1 MNELLEDGNGMR
13 GLSDII
19 INFKKGTNNYGIKD
33 IIDLL
38 KANSKG
44 ADSCFVGIRNN
55 YINIYYRGNSM
66 MKVTFD
72 DTGAFKEA
80 IIHKKF
86 WDNKL
91 TSDYVNIT
99 DYNLLKPHKI
109 KSKISALLGKKNV
122 LEKERQQMIIQQN
135 NTCTYTKWFC
145 VDMEYIME
153 RKNSDEDNY
162 GRFDIVAISTERNS
176 NNKYVVSLVELKL
189 GADAFSGITDEARLY
204 LDNKIQNGEYLKVTD
219 SIKIGSGIVGHFS
232 DFIRYLEDTN
242 YNQGASR
249 FDVLKQEI
257 VNVLKNYQALGLLAP
272 QFSNLATDIDV
283 VDIEVDPKVIFLLY
297 SKEHTIQSL
306 ESVKKSFNNYVLSK
320 NNKDAAHF
328 AIDKIW
334 DDKFIAKY
342 STGSKKIGCIFRTPG
357 YKGPIFSDLDISEA
371 NGIFEKRKTWSIS

>member
-13 GLSDII
+13 GLSDTI

-38 KANSKG
+38 KANGKV

-135 NTCTYTKWFC
+135 NTCTDTKWFC

-153 RKNSDEDNY
+153 RKNSDADNY
-162 GRFDIVAISTERNS
+162 GRYDIVAISTERNS

-334 DDKFIAKY
+334 DDKIIAKY
-342 STGSKKIGCIFRTPG
+342 STGSKKIGCVFRTPE

-371 NGIFEKRKTWSIS
+371 NGIFEKHKTWSIS

>member
-1 MNELLEDGNGMR
+1 MR
-13 GLSDII
+13 GLSDTI

-38 KANSKG
+38 KVDLLKANGKV

-135 NTCTYTKWFC
+135 NTCIDTKWFC

-189 GADAFSGITDEARLY
+189 GADAFSGITEEARLY

-242 YNQGASR
+242 YNQGVSR

-334 DDKFIAKY
+334 DDKIIAKY
-342 STGSKKIGCIFRTPG
+342 STGSKKIGCVFRTPE

-371 NGIFEKRKTWSIS
+371 NGIFEKHKTWSIS

>member
-1 MNELLEDGNGMR
+1 MGNSMR
-13 GLSDII
+13 GLSEAI
-19 INFKKGTNNYGIKD
+19 INFKKGANNYGIKD

-38 KANSKG
+38 KGNGKV

-66 MKVTFD
+66 MKVTFE

-99 DYNLLKPHKI
+99 DYNLLKPKKI

-135 NTCTYTKWFC
+135 NTCTDTKWFC

-189 GADAFSGITDEARLY
+189 GADAFSGITEEARLY
-204 LDNKIQNGEYLKVTD
+204 LDNKIQNGEHLKVTD

-257 VNVLKNYQALGLLAP
+257 VNVLKNYKALGLLAP

-334 DDKFIAKY
+334 DDKIIAKY
-342 STGSKKIGCIFRTPG
+342 STGSKKIGCVFRTPE

>member
-1 MNELLEDGNGMR
+1 MR
-13 GLSDII
+13 GLSEAI
-19 INFKKGTNNYGIKD
+19 INFKKGANNYGIKD

-38 KANSKG
+38 KANGKV

-91 TSDYVNIT
+91 SGDYVTVT
-99 DYNLLKPHKI
+99 DYSLLKPHTL
-109 KSKISALLGKKNV
+109 KSKISALLGKKKV

-135 NTCTYTKWFC
+135 NTCADTKWFC

-153 RKNSDEDNY
+153 RQNSDEDNY

-176 NNKYVVSLVELKL
+176 NNKYVISLVELKL
-189 GADAFSGITDEARLY
+189 GADAFGGITDEARVD

-242 YNQGASR
+242 YNQGVSR

-272 QFSNLATDIDV
+272 QFSKLATDIDV
-283 VDIEVDPKVIFLLY
+283 VDIDIDPKVIFLLY

-306 ESVKKSFNNYVLSK
+306 ESIKKSFNNYVLSK

-334 DDKFIAKY
+334 DDKIIAKY
-342 STGSKKIGCIFRTPG
+342 STGSKKIGCVFRTPE
-357 YKGPIFSDLDISEA
+357 YKGSIFSDLDISEA